1 MYKRKRTIYVCNG
14 AAKHSH
20 LCLRSC
26 IVFVSGLNVHVST
39 LKCVELHELHKYTC
53 KQARCTEDRL
63 SHGDVISSL
72 IGSYKRCC
80 DALLSREFSYRLCLH
95 SRLLCCVYP
104 ASHSAD
110 FAHTLITHTH
120 TQRPMSRI
128 LGKAV
133 LLTFVSSN
141 Y

>member
-1 MYKRKRTIYVCNG
+1 MTDKSLCMRVCEVNY
-14 AAKHSH
+14 
-20 LCLRSC
+20 
-26 IVFVSGLNVHVST
+26 INT
-39 LKCVELHELHKYTC
+39 YTC

-72 IGSYKRCC
+72 IGSYKRCY

-110 FAHTLITHTH
+110 FAHTHW
-120 TQRPMSRI
+120 
-128 LGKAV
+128 
-133 LLTFVSSN
+133 
-141 Y
+141 